1 MGGQIV
7 ISTNEA
13 PLFDGTNY
21 LSWREN
27 MKRYLKSRGSGVWD
41 SVVSKPWHLTTSKRK
56 SKTAKEAKRN
66 NSVALKAIQDGLSDQ
81 VKEKMKHYKSA
92 KELWLQL
99 ENCYQNETQE
109 EDKSYQSEQQD
120 SDTED
125 SCQNKEQNSNE
136 EDSCQNKEQNSE
148 EESSYQDNEEDK
160 EKENCNQIEEHN
172 TEKYISNQNEM
183 QDLMQISVNNEEDNL
198 IKELRNTSVFTKEKL
213 HNLKTDVATAIGVIS
228 LEPGNYMHIKV
239 TRGGS

>member
-56 SKTAKEAKRN
+56 SKTAKEARRN

-109 EDKSYQSEQQD
+109 EEKSYQSEQQD
-120 SDTED
+120 SDTMRIPIRIK
-125 SCQNKEQNSNE
+125 NKTQ
-136 EDSCQNKEQNSE
+136 K
-148 EESSYQDNEEDK
+148 K
-160 EKENCNQIEEHN
+160 R
-172 TEKYISNQNEM
+172 
-183 QDLMQISVNNEEDNL
+183 VL
-198 IKELRNTSVFTKEKL
+198 IKIMKKIKKRKIAIR
-213 HNLKTDVATAIGVIS
+213 LKNII
-228 LEPGNYMHIKV
+228 
-239 TRGGS
+239 

>member
-1 MGGQIV
+1 MGGQIA

-66 NSVALKAIQDGLSDQ
+66 NSVALKEIQDGLSDQ

-92 KELWLQL
+92 KELWLQI
-99 ENCYQNETQE
+99 ENSYQNETQE
-109 EDKSYQSEQQD
+109 EEIQ
-120 SDTED
+120 
-125 SCQNKEQNSNE
+125 
-136 EDSCQNKEQNSE
+136 
-148 EESSYQDNEEDK
+148 
-160 EKENCNQIEEHN
+160 
-172 TEKYISNQNEM
+172 SNQ
-183 QDLMQISVNNEEDNL
+183 
-198 IKELRNTSVFTKEKL
+198 
-213 HNLKTDVATAIGVIS
+213 G
-228 LEPGNYMHIKV
+228 
-239 TRGGS
+239 TRL